1 MAKDKRDKLKIR
13 LTVYGKE
20 FSVNTPREDE
30 EYYRKAA
37 LLVTDLVNFYAERF
51 NKHKEKDEI
60 FLMTLIDVAFRF
72 AKTAAN
78 TDTEPYKE
86 VINMLSKEIEACLHE
101 TSDE

>member
-60 FLMTLIDVAFRF
+60 LIDVAFRF

-78 TDTEPYKE
+78 TDAEPYKE
-86 VINMLSKEIEACLHE
+86 VINMLSEEIEACLHE
-101 TSDE
+101 TADE